1 MMKKLFWA
9 LAIVCL
15 LFIGGCNS
23 DEDNSGLPQVP
34 TISGMTPAQ
43 VKNGDKN
50 VAGIITGVNFTGV
63 TDVKLGAGITVLN
76 FQATS
81 PSEIA
86 VAFSVGASAAAGP
99 RTITVTTAGGTASS
113 NSVLSVLIGNKP
125 PVSAFA
131 VSPGQGNTTTN
142 FVFDASRSRDPDG
155 RIVEFRW
162 DFGDGKRANG
172 KKVEHRFANAGSF
185 QVKLEVEDNKG
196 FEVEEKRGLKVE
208 KFTAVA
214 CTRKL
219 PYKRIGIF
227 GTVVAVNGNKYTFR
241 TDSDHTCATAFYKC
255 GDFSPPPENRYFGTI
270 CSMTYFGDRL
280 FEIGVI
286 NATNRPQPGE
296 RAFIKSQDCRFDPC
310 R

>member
-1 MMKKLFWA
+1 MIKKFFWG
-9 LAIVCL
+9 LAFLSLVL
-15 LFIGGCNS
+15 IGGCAS
-23 DEDNSGLPQVP
+23 DEDNSALPQLP

-43 VKNGDKN
+43 VKNGDRN
-50 VAGIITGVNFTGV
+50 VAGLISGTNFTGV
-63 TDVKLGAGITVLN
+63 TDVNLGPGITVAN

-81 PSEIA
+81 PTEIA
-86 VAFSVGASAAAGP
+86 VAFSVGDSAAAGP

-113 NSVLSVLIGNKP
+113 SSVLSVLIGNKP
-125 PVSAFA
+125 PVAAFS
-131 VSPGQGNTTTN
+131 VSPGQGSTTTT

-162 DFGDGKRANG
+162 DFADGKRANG

-196 FEVEEKRGLKVE
+196 FAIQEKRTLKVE
-208 KFTAVA
+208 KFRAQA

-219 PYKRIGIF
+219 PYKRVGIF
-227 GTVVAVNGNKYTFR
+227 GTVIAVNGNKYTFR
-241 TDSDHTCATAFYKC
+241 TDGDHTCQTAFYRC
-255 GDFSPPPENRYFGTI
+255 GDFSPPPENRYFGTV

-286 NATNRPQPGE
+286 NAKNRPQPGE
-296 RAFIKSQDCRFDPC
+296 RAFIKAQNCRFDPC